1 MMEQAR
7 IERRAAA
14 GQNGFFRV
22 IVPQEAV
29 LFQAGAP
36 ADALYLVEE
45 GRMAMVDGQTGAVVG
60 TAGAG
65 EAFGEQ
71 AILRGG
77 VRSASARGHLPST
90 LLEIPAG
97 ALRETLEKQNAS
109 LQALFHAA
117 MLELSLWNRAR
128 QGRLAEATPF
138 QVPVDRL
145 MLGRSRGELQ
155 HTLTSPAHQLA
166 VPEFLLL
173 KLVLNPKLDTLAL
186 SEEKDLRQ
194 VLFSFGQAL
203 VLTHG
208 SVRFQ
213 CDGMTFYGGP
223 GTVLGLSGS
232 LCRLPEFT
240 VTPLS
245 TINALV
251 LPMERLVADLAG
263 LNAGLLAVLR
273 SIVLRTLGRAEA
285 PPSMVAVLSAR
296 RRRGA

>member
-7 IERRAAA
+7 LERRPAA

-22 IVPQEAV
+22 SVPENAV
-29 LFQAGAP
+29 LFEAGAP

-77 VRSASARGHLPST
+77 VRSADARGHLPST
-90 LLEIPAG
+90 LLEIPAA
-97 ALRETLEKQNAS
+97 ALRDTLEKQSAS

-117 MLELSLWNRAR
+117 MLELLLWNRAR
-128 QGRLAEATPF
+128 QGRISEAGPF

-155 HTLTSPAHQLA
+155 HTLTSAAHQLA

-194 VLFSFGQAL
+194 VLFSFGHAL

-208 SVRFQ
+208 TVTFH
-213 CDGMTFYGGP
+213 CGGMTFYGGP
-223 GTVLGLSGS
+223 GTVLGLGGS
-232 LCRLPEFT
+232 LCRLPEFS
-240 VTPLS
+240 VRPLS

-251 LPMERLVADLAG
+251 LPMERLVGDLVG

-273 SIVLRTLGRAEA
+273 SIVLRTLGRTEA
-285 PPSMVAVLSAR
+285 PPSMVAVLSPR
-296 RRRGA
+296 RHRGA